1 MKSILRAAV
10 VAAFAFCCAAAPA
23 DAAKKSTSK
32 KSAPKSNLTAIQMEC
47 FKQQGAYYD
56 AATKRW
62 MIMADDRFM
71 QSRLGAVHGCVEQKT
86 GKRSGPFLREERKY
100 Y

>member
-1 MKSILRAAV
+1 MKSMLRAAA

-23 DAAKKSTSK
+23 NAAK
-32 KSAPKSNLTAIQMEC
+32 KSAPKSGLAAIQMEC
-47 FKQQGAYYD
+47 FKEQGAYYD

-62 MIMADDRFM
+62 MFMADDRFM
-71 QSRLGAVHGCVEQKT
+71 QSRLSAIQSCVDQKAGT
-86 GKRSGPFLREERKY
+86 RTAPFVREERKY